1 MGAAVSVS
9 HKKIWNLIFTKRHTF
24 GRLRSRFREKFS
36 GRYAKRG
43 GLGTVT
49 EKMTGSPMQRAKRGT
64 KDSFLP
70 PPGELVVAEEAVKV
84 TIALK
89 KSSIEFFK
97 KEAEKYHTKYQKM
110 IRELLDK
117 YASRYQAVRN

>member
-1 MGAAVSVS
+1 
-9 HKKIWNLIFTKRHTF
+9 
-24 GRLRSRFREKFS
+24 
-36 GRYAKRG
+36 
-43 GLGTVT
+43 
-49 EKMTGSPMQRAKRGT
+49 MQRAKRGT

>member
-1 MGAAVSVS
+1 
-9 HKKIWNLIFTKRHTF
+9 
-24 GRLRSRFREKFS
+24 
-36 GRYAKRG
+36 
-43 GLGTVT
+43 
-49 EKMTGSPMQRAKRGT
+49 MTGKDMRKEKRES
-64 KDSFLP
+64 KESFLP
-70 PPGELVVAEEAVKV
+70 PPGELVTAEEAVKV

-117 YASRYQAVRN
+117 YASQYQAT